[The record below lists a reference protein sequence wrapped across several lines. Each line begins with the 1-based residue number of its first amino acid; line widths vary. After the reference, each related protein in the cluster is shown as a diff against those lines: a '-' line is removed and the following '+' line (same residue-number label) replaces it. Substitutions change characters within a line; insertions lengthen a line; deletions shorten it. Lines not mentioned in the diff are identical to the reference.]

1 MNRKRSPGRCG
12 WRELRDAVKLA
23 VASLIRNE
31 IDIIGGFLQHLDALF
46 DYALLMDHGSIDG
59 TDHAIAAACTRRTG
73 WDMWHVEPVGYHQT
87 AFNGFALRHL
97 FQHTDADVVMFLDVD
112 EFINVPDRGS
122 LVAAFARLTDADS
135 IGELVLRNAV
145 PGRTDTRAISP
156 GEPIWLP
163 SAAGRFGKVV
173 IPRHFYARHG
183 TEARLG
189 IGNHF
194 LYYPPAK
201 RVRAERVGEILHLP
215 IRSHAQLRNKV
226 LAGVFSV
233 MAQVQRRP
241 AQCWHWYDILDRIG
255 EGTFR
260 DEDLVGIAVHYGERG
275 SQSSTPVSWVEL
287 PDNRFNLTALN
298 VAFGRPLP
306 PIAEPLAMDPVR
318 LIASVARRFQMEDL
332 DNGDLVLEADRL
344 RFVPRENRT

>member
-1 MNRKRSPGRCG
+1 
-12 WRELRDAVKLA
+12 VKLA

-59 TDHAIAAACTRRTG
+59 TDRAIAAACARRTG

-112 EFINVPDRGS
+112 EFINVPDRAS
-122 LVAAFARLTDADS
+122 LVAAFARLTDADC
-135 IGELVLRNAV
+135 IGELGWRNAV

-163 SAAGRFGKVV
+163 FAAGRFGKVV
-173 IPRHFYARHG
+173 IPRHFFARHG

-215 IRSHAQLRNKV
+215 IRSHTQLRSKV

-260 DEDLVGIAVHYGERG
+260 DDDLIGIAVHYGEHG
-275 SQSSTPVSWVEL
+275 SQSSTPVSWAEL
-287 PDNRFNLTALN
+287 PDNGFNLTALN

-306 PIAEPLAMDPVR
+306 PNAEPLAMDPVR
-318 LIASVARRFQMEDL
+318 LIASVVRRFQMEDL

>member
-1 MNRKRSPGRCG
+1 M
-12 WRELRDAVKLA
+12 KLA

-59 TDHAIAAACTRRTG
+59 TDRAIAAACARRTG
-73 WDMWHVEPVGYHQT
+73 WAMWHVEPVGYHQT

-112 EFINVPDRGS
+112 EFINVPDRAS
-122 LVAAFARLTDADS
+122 LLAAFARLTDADC
-135 IGELVLRNAV
+135 IGELGWRNAV

-163 SAAGRFGKVV
+163 FAAGRFGKVV
-173 IPRHFYARHG
+173 IPRHFYTRHG
-183 TEARLG
+183 TEAHLG

-194 LYYPPAK
+194 LYYPPAI

-215 IRSHAQLRNKV
+215 IRSHTQLQSKV

-233 MAQVQRRP
+233 MAQVQRLP
-241 AQCWHWYDILDRIG
+241 AQCWHWFDILDRIG

-260 DEDLVGIAVHYGERG
+260 DDDLVGIAIALRRAW
-275 SQSSTPVSWVEL
+275 QSELNPRVMVRTAGQRLHPHSTECGI
-287 PDNRFNLTALN
+287 R
-298 VAFGRPLP
+298 
-306 PIAEPLAMDPVR
+306 
-318 LIASVARRFQMEDL
+318 ASAA
-332 DNGDLVLEADRL
+332 ADR
-344 RFVPRENRT
+344 RTAGHGSGAPDRKRRAAISDGGPEQRRSGP